1 MLYLLKM
8 KNRIYNKCK
17 DALLNEPF
25 EIRNGN
31 ILISCKHAQ
40 KVLREAIDY
49 CFMVQ
54 KQPQNDFWDE
64 SVESYEEQR

>member
-1 MLYLLKM
+1 M
-8 KNRIYNKCK
+8 KNKIYNKCN
-17 DALLNEPF
+17 DSLLDVPF
-25 EIRNGN
+25 EIRNGD

-54 KQPQNDFWDE
+54 KQPQTNYWDE
-64 SVESYEEQR
+64 SLENYEE